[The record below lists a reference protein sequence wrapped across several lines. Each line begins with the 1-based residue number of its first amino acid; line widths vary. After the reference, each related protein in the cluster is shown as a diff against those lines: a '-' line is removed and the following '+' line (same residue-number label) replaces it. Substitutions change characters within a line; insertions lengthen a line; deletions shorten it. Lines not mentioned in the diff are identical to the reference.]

1 MVSFQGCK
9 NGSTN
14 TVSVNIRQHIN
25 RNKDKNHMITSID
38 AKKALAKFVTIS

>member
-25 RNKDKNHMITSID
+25 RNKDKNHRITSID
-38 AKKALAKFVTIS
+38 AETALAKFGTLS